1 MKRRMQKILEILKK
15 SEKPIKGRE
24 LARKLGV
31 SRQLIVQY
39 ISQLKAD
46 GHSIISTRE
55 GYILEK
61 EKNTFR
67 KMIAVKHK
75 ADEIEEELMTIV
87 NSGGRVLDDILNSL
101 GVKHKPVKRVVA
113 GSGRRLKDFSD
124 AGLIDEDTVV
134 IDTDKV
140 SLWKLMMGLFN
151 SADSYVVA
159 PGVINIVASGTGEY
173 AVIIENEE
181 DRIMLGLG

>member
-87 NSGGRVLDDILNSL
+87 NSGGRVLDVIVEHPLYGELRGRIDVATPDDVIKFISL
-101 GVKHKPVKRVVA
+101 LRTTNATPLLEL
-113 GSGRRLKDFSD
+113 SGGIHIHTIETPDEKTMRKVLKSIKKF
-124 AGLIDEDTVV
+124 LIVGGED
-134 IDTDKV
+134 
-140 SLWKLMMGLFN
+140 L
-151 SADSYVVA
+151 
-159 PGVINIVASGTGEY
+159 
-173 AVIIENEE
+173 E
-181 DRIMLGLG
+181 D